1 MTIWHVDKNAEAK
14 TMVITAEFRASIT
27 NVWQLWA
34 DPRLLEQW
42 WGPPSYPATFERLEL
57 EPGGEA
63 AYFMTGPEGDRHRG
77 WWRVTSVD
85 APKSIE
91 FVDGFADSDGNPVE
105 DMPVVRMHM
114 QIAEHEGRTR
124 MELRSFFASRED
136 LERLDGMA
144 MAEGL
149 RAALGQMDALLAA

>member
-1 MTIWHVDKNAEAK
+1 MTVTTIDKDLDELML
-14 TMVITAEFRASIT
+14 TVIADFDAPPER
-27 NVWQLWA
+27 VWQLWA